1 MFFSDSRSLF
11 GKGKK
16 LYMHTSLL
24 TLFTDQENLT
34 GNLKAEIP
42 DHFPIFTDSTKQRLN
57 RSNKKVS
64 IRK

>member
-1 MFFSDSRSLF
+1 
-11 GKGKK
+11 
-16 LYMHTSLL
+16 MHTSLP

-42 DHFPIFTDSTKQRLN
+42 DHFPIFNDSTKQRLN

>member
-1 MFFSDSRSLF
+1 
-11 GKGKK
+11 
-16 LYMHTSLL
+16 MHTSLL

-42 DHFPIFTDSTKQRLN
+42 DHFPIFNDSTKQRLN

-64 IRK
+64 IRKWGNWRKLRELVFNI